1 MKKTEIRKE
10 YKFIENED
18 SKADHLSHIRNNYK
32 KLHPSRNIQ
41 SLYLDTI
48 NLKIYNDSLSNDV
61 DKFKIRFRKYEKNK
75 EIRKEIKINSS
86 KGRYKLVE
94 STIHNSLNEI
104 DTYFYKGLA
113 LHPIVTISFHREYYF
128 LGNVRVTIDT
138 NLKSKLNKF
147 FNLVEPEYFSSK
159 KIIEYKL
166 NDSFNEEK
174 NNFTEKTL
182 IDESTS
188 IEDKLFKSSESFSK
202 YTYSISKLM
211 KNNV

>member
-75 EIRKEIKINSS
+75 EIRNS
-86 KGRYKLVE
+86 YP
-94 STIHNSLNEI
+94 
-104 DTYFYKGLA
+104 Y
-113 LHPIVTISFHREYYF
+113 
-128 LGNVRVTIDT
+128 T
-138 NLKSKLNKF
+138 NNK
-147 FNLVEPEYFSSK
+147 NRQ
-159 KIIEYKL
+159 
-166 NDSFNEEK
+166 
-174 NNFTEKTL
+174 
-182 IDESTS
+182 
-188 IEDKLFKSSESFSK
+188 
-202 YTYSISKLM
+202 
-211 KNNV
+211 

>member
-113 LHPIVTISFHREYYF
+113 LHPIVTIS
-128 LGNVRVTIDT
+128 
-138 NLKSKLNKF
+138 
-147 FNLVEPEYFSSK
+147 
-159 KIIEYKL
+159 
-166 NDSFNEEK
+166 SFN
-174 NNFTEKTL
+174 
-182 IDESTS
+182 
-188 IEDKLFKSSESFSK
+188 
-202 YTYSISKLM
+202 
-211 KNNV
+211 